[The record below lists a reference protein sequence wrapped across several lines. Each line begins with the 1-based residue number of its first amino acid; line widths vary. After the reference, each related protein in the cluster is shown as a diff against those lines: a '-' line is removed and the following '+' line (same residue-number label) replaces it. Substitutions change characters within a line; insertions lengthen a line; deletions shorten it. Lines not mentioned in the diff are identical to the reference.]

1 MTSTDTSRKI
11 KAAFE
16 QLMLDRAEL
25 TDGALTIANICA
37 EAGVSR
43 ASYYRSPQAA
53 EIKQILDA
61 PATRRP
67 EIDQLREEVKR
78 LKHTELKL
86 RSEHAAETR
95 RLRDTLTTYANQIQV
110 LALHVTHL
118 ENDNRLLR
126 EHLAG
131 TGDNVTALDTRR

>member
-1 MTSTDTSRKI
+1 MSTDTNLKI
-11 KAAFE
+11 KTAFE
-16 QLMLDRAEL
+16 RLMLGHAEI
-25 TDGALTIANICA
+25 TDGALTIANICT

-53 EIKQILDA
+53 EIKRILDA

-67 EIDQLREEVKR
+67 EIDQLREEVKH
-78 LKHTELKL
+78 LKHTEHTL
-86 RSEHAAETR
+86 RSDHAAETR
-95 RLRDTLTTYANQIQV
+95 RLRDTRATYANQIQV

-131 TGDNVTALDTRR
+131 TDNNVSALDTRR

>member
-1 MTSTDTSRKI
+1 MSTDTNRNI

-16 QLMLDRAEL
+16 RLMLGRAEI

-37 EAGVSR
+37 EAGASR

-53 EIKQILDA
+53 EIKRILDA
-61 PATRRP
+61 PATLRP
-67 EIDQLREEVKR
+67 EIDQLREEVKH

-95 RLRDTLTTYANQIQV
+95 RLRDTLATYANQIQV
-110 LALHVTHL
+110 LALHVSHL